1 MPHPE
6 AGRIP
11 KAPHTF
17 TDSKSTYAL
26 SVIGQKPSQTVI
38 EILFIDSK
46 TTYPPFVL
54 AAASARATVESG
66 LGFRHAPR
74 LSTCT
79 PGFLC
84 FCSISPT
91 RRREFLDK
99 SFNFSKS
106 FQNLAY
112 A

>member
-17 TDSKSTYAL
+17 TDSKSTYTL
-26 SVIGQKPSQTVI
+26 SVFGQKPSHTVF

-54 AAASARATVESG
+54 AAASAYATVESG

-79 PGFLC
+79 PAFSTFVVSRLRVGGNFL
-84 FCSISPT
+84 ISPLISVNC
-91 RRREFLDK
+91 FK
-99 SFNFSKS
+99 I
-106 FQNLAY
+106 
-112 A
+112 